1 MKRILLIAVLVAACV
16 AALAGGAPALAQSGN
31 QWRIDYFNNTNWAGF
46 PVMTQFSPFISF
58 NWGLGSPGPAVPVDN
73 FTGRMTTDAFFYPGL
88 YQFSVVADDEV
99 VLIIDGVTQLDTRG
113 QGQSGKAFNP
123 NIPLTQGMHRLEV
136 LYREFTVD
144 AYVFVNWTP
153 QSNWMTPVPPIGSA
167 YPPLPPSVATLQ
179 TKFGDY
185 TPCIQ
190 QNIHQANCF
199 VSDGAWDSP
208 NLGSIQME
216 QQIASWVHCPPDT
229 VSTFQIANGQDRT
242 FVCSRTEA
250 GWFPR

>member
-1 MKRILLIAVLVAACV
+1 
-16 AALAGGAPALAQSGN
+16 
-31 QWRIDYFNNTNWAGF
+31 
-46 PVMTQFSPFISF
+46 
-58 NWGLGSPGPAVPVDN
+58 
-73 FTGRMTTDAFFYPGL
+73 
-88 YQFSVVADDEV
+88 
-99 VLIIDGVTQLDTRG
+99 
-113 QGQSGKAFNP
+113 
-123 NIPLTQGMHRLEV
+123 
-136 LYREFTVD
+136 
-144 AYVFVNWTP
+144 
-153 QSNWMTPVPPIGSA
+153 MTPVPPIGSA